1 MFTYC
6 FVGDKM
12 KFNAVFF
19 DLDGTLADSLV
30 DLANCVN
37 HVLEQKGFPV
47 HSIECY
53 KYFAGDGI
61 LKMIERAVPAEYS
74 ADPIVYELK
83 DQFMEYYSQH
93 YADNTVAYDGL
104 DKLIDALKQKGIKIA
119 VVTNKAQEMAEKVV
133 YKLFGDSFDYILGL
147 REGIPA
153 KPDPTG
159 ILMAMKELEVAPDEC
174 AFVGDTGMDVAGGV
188 NAGAYPIGVLWG
200 FREKEELAEFGAE
213 AFASTAEELLKII
226 IGEK

>member
-1 MFTYC
+1 
-6 FVGDKM
+6 M

-19 DLDGTLADSLV
+19 DLDGTLANSLA
-30 DLANCVN
+30 DLANSVN
-37 HVLEQKGFPV
+37 YVLNQKGFPI
-47 HSIECY
+47 HNTECY

-61 LKMIERAVPAEYS
+61 LKMIERAVPVQYKS
-74 ADPIVYELK
+74 DPIVFELK
-83 DQFMEYYSQH
+83 DMFMEYYSKH

-104 DKLIDALKQKGIKIA
+104 NELVIALKQKGMKLA

-159 ILMAMKELEVAPDEC
+159 ILMAMKELDVEPCKC
-174 AFVGDTGMDVAGGV
+174 AFVGDTGMDVMGGV

-200 FREKEELAEFGAE
+200 FREKEELIKFGAE
-213 AFASTAEELLKII
+213 NFASTSEELLNII
-226 IGEK
+226 VGK